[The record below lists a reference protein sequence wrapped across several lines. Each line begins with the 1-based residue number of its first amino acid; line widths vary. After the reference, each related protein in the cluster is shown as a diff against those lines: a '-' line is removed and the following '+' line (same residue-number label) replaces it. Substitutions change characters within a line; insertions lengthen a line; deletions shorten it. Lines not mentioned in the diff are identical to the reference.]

1 MYNILMNTL
10 WEIYNE
16 IGYKVKDI
24 TYLIPDDDKL
34 KKKYDESKLLK
45 NLKNVYIYN
54 EDDKFYIINNGR
66 IIIIKLSDN
75 QTPHKSFF
83 HKFVLD
89 DEHSCNIC
97 YEKNRYNHS
106 CMCGF
111 KTCFKCFNKVDNCP
125 QCRN

>member
-1 MYNILMNTL
+1 MNTL

-34 KKKYDESKLLK
+34 KKKFDESKLLK

-75 QTPHKSFF
+75 QYHINHFF
-83 HKFVLD
+83 INLF
-89 DEHSCNIC
+89 
-97 YEKNRYNHS
+97 
-106 CMCGF
+106 
-111 KTCFKCFNKVDNCP
+111 
-125 QCRN
+125 